1 MDSPL
6 FQVALKLE
14 QEACNLYTG
23 LSGEARGAG
32 GRRAFLFLA
41 RQEREHIARVET
53 EIERRYVKREQLPA
67 ETGALATQ
75 YHAKLMAALQEVMQ
89 RTRAAVTEHTDQMRS
104 LEIAAK
110 LEDFL
115 CCFYR
120 EAVSGAEGQHS
131 KEFFQKMLQMERA
144 HLDLLNGF
152 IAHVE
157 ETGNLPTVDK
167 LRQSN
172 IAP

>member
-14 QEACNLYTG
+14 REACNLYTG
-23 LSGEARGAG
+23 LSGEARGVG
-32 GRRAFLFLA
+32 GRRAFLLLA
-41 RQEREHIARVET
+41 RQEREHIARVER
-53 EIERRYVKREQLPA
+53 EIERRSVKREQLPA

-75 YHAKLMAALQEVMQ
+75 YQAKLMAALQEVMQ

-104 LEIAAK
+104 LEMAAK

-120 EAVSGAEGQHS
+120 EAVSEAESELS
-131 KEFFQKMLQMERA
+131 KEFFQKILQMERA
-144 HLDLLNGF
+144 HLDLLNGY
-152 IAHVE
+152 IAHLE
-157 ETGNLPTVDK
+157 ETGNLPTDGK
-167 LRQSN
+167 PRHSG

>member
-1 MDSPL
+1 MDLSFL
-6 FQVALKLE
+6 HVALELE
-14 QEACNLYTG
+14 REACNLYTG

-53 EIERRYVKREQLPA
+53 EIEKRKVHSETLPSD
-67 ETGALATQ
+67 TATRVAQ
-75 YHAKLMAALQEVMQ
+75 FRTKLMAASQEISK
-89 RTRAAVTEHTDQMRS
+89 RTRSAVTEHTNEMRS
-104 LEIAAK
+104 LEIAAMM
-110 LEDFL
+110 EDFL

-120 EAVSGAEGQHS
+120 EAISGTESRHS

-144 HLDLLNGF
+144 HLDILHGCM
-152 IAHVE
+152 AHLE
-157 ETGNLPTVDK
+157 ETGHLPADK
-167 LRQSN
+167 VWRTT